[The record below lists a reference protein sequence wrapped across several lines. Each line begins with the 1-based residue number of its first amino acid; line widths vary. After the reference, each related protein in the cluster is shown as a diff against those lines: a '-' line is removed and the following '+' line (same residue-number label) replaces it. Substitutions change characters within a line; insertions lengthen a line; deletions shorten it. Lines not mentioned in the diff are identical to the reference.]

1 MKPNPNQRILRLLA
15 HLGALLLVLGAT
27 SLEAQNFTLTGTVT
41 APDGEP
47 LLGATVFVE
56 GAPGQGTVTDFDGAY
71 TLSIPASDAPVTVVY
86 SYVGYG
92 AAKQQV
98 TPTAGGKETLDVTL
112 REDYIGLE
120 QVVVTGASTATTKKR
135 LGNAISTLDARD
147 ITNSG
152 ATSLDQALS
161 GKITGALVNQNS
173 GNPAGGIS
181 VTLRGYSTVLG
192 NSNPL
197 YIVDGVIIDNS
208 SNELIDLGG
217 YTQNRLVD
225 LNPSDI
231 ERVEVIKGA
240 AAAAVYGSR
249 ASNGVVQIFT
259 KKGAQGKPRISFSTS
274 INMNQ
279 LRKEIEEN
287 MEPFAFEEPTNNSNP
302 NLVPTTRYKMQDYIF
317 DTSIGTD
324 NTISMSGGSE
334 NTKYYASGSAFYNEG
349 IIRNSDFSR
358 YSARLNVDQILSSW
372 ASVSVGLN
380 YIHNNSNEIPNG
392 GIAEVYGA
400 LTGYNFNNNNFNP
413 EADEDGNYLSPAG
426 FVANPLEVIETFK
439 FGQQT
444 QRFIGNT
451 QLRLTPFKGF
461 DIEYILGFD
470 TYTQKADGFIPV
482 GANGIPLGWART
494 ATATSQLI
502 NNDLNLRY
510 TFDITGN
517 VQSQSWLGF
526 TVQHDEFTT
535 LAITANRLSPVV
547 QSTNA
552 GTVTGRGDSRSE
564 RNIQGAFFQQTF
576 NLSEKLFLTGA
587 IRLDQASPFGEN
599 ERTQFYPK
607 ASFSYL
613 LSEEPFWKEGVGTAV
628 NTFKIRASYG
638 ESGNLSAL
646 QAYERYANYNPQPI
660 GGQTGLL
667 PATRQGNPDIK
678 PERQREI
685 EFGFDMGLFD
695 NRLGIEFSYYDVEVQ
710 DLLLER
716 TVAPS
721 TGFSS
726 RLENVGTMTNKGFE
740 LMVRAVPVQVR
751 DFNWK
756 LTTTFSQNRNEV
768 AGIEGGLIRLPKSF
782 GVSVARNGEPIGVI
796 DGFFYARDANGD
808 ILLDANGLPS
818 RATDDEGVVL
828 RKTIADPNPDWI
840 GSLINE
846 FTYKKFSLYFQFD
859 AVQGFEVFNFT
870 DRVNSRSSFGG
881 GFRDAQE
888 IRGELPRGYNN
899 AAYNIWERYIED
911 GSFVKL
917 RELTLSYTTNPRTP
931 AISNLRI
938 FLQGRN
944 LLSFDD
950 YNGWDPE
957 VSASGQTNGVRG
969 FDFNE
974 VPIPRT
980 LRFGISLTL

>member
-1 MKPNPNQRILRLLA
+1 MKLKTIQKATKVLAALGVILL
-15 HLGALLLVLGAT
+15 LGAADLQ
-27 SLEAQNFTLTGTVT
+27 AQTFTLNGTV
-41 APDGEP
+41 ASADGEP
-47 LLGATVFVE
+47 LVGATIYVE
-56 GAPGQGTVTDFDGAY
+56 GAASQGTVTDFEGAY
-71 TLSIPASDAPVTVVY
+71 TLSIPASNQMVTVVY
-86 SYVGYG
+86 SYIGYG
-92 AAKQQV
+92 AARRQV
-98 TPTAGGKETLDVTL
+98 TPSAGGKETVDVIL
-112 REDYIGLE
+112 AEDYIGLE
-120 QVVVTGASTATTKKR
+120 QVVVTGASTATSKKR

-152 ATSLDQALS
+152 ATSLDQALA
-161 GKITGALVNQNS
+161 GKITGALVSQNS

-197 YIVDGVIIDNS
+197 YIIDGVIIDNS

-225 LNPSDI
+225 LNPNDI
-231 ERVEVIKGA
+231 ERVEIIKGA

-274 INMNQ
+274 FNVNQ

-287 MEPFAFEEPTNNSNP
+287 MEPFAFEEPANASNP

-317 DTSIGTD
+317 DTGIGTD
-324 NTISMSGGSE
+324 NTLSMSGGSE
-334 NTKYYASGSAFYNEG
+334 NTKYYASGAAFYNEG
-349 IIRNSDFSR
+349 IIKNSDFSR

-400 LTGYNFNNNNFNP
+400 LTGFNFNNNNFNP
-413 EADEDGNYLSPAG
+413 EPDADGNYQSPAG
-426 FVANPLEVIETFK
+426 FVANPLEVIDNFK
-439 FGQQT
+439 FGQKT
-444 QRFIGNT
+444 QRFIGST
-451 QLRLTPFKGF
+451 QLRLSPFKGF

-470 TYTQKADGFIPV
+470 TYTQKAEGFIPV
-482 GANGIPLGWART
+482 GSNGTPLGWART
-494 ATATSQLI
+494 AIGTSQLI

-510 TFDITGN
+510 THDISNG
-517 VQSQSWLGF
+517 VRSQSWLGF
-526 TVQHDEFTT
+526 TVQHDESTT

-547 QSTNA
+547 QSTDA
-552 GTVTGRGDSRSE
+552 GTVTSRGDSKSE

-576 NLSEKLFLTGA
+576 DFGDKLYLTGA

-613 LSEEPFWKEGVGTAV
+613 ISEEPFWKEGIPAI
-628 NTFKIRASYG
+628 NTFKVRASYG
-638 ESGNLSAL
+638 QSGNLSAL
-646 QAYERYANYNPQPI
+646 RAYERYANYNPQPI
-660 GGQTGLL
+660 GGQTALI
-667 PATRQGNPDIK
+667 PSTRQGNPDIK
-678 PERQREI
+678 PERQIEY
-685 EFGFDMGLFD
+685 EFGIDMGLFD
-695 NRLGIEFSYYDVEVQ
+695 NRLGLEFSYYDVEVQ

-716 TVAPS
+716 TNAPS
-721 TGFSS
+721 TGFNS

-740 LMVRAVPVQVR
+740 LMIRAVPVQAR
-751 DFNWK
+751 HFNWK

-782 GVSVARNGEPIGVI
+782 GISVARNGEPLGII
-796 DGFFYARDANGD
+796 DGFFYARDASGN

-818 RATDDEGVVL
+818 RATDENGVVL

-846 FTYKKFSLYFQFD
+846 FTYKKFSLYLQFD

-911 GSFVKL
+911 GSFIKL
-917 RELTLSYTTNPRTP
+917 RELTLSYNTNPPTP

-950 YNGWDPE
+950 YTGWDPE
-957 VSASGQTNGVRG
+957 VSSSGQTNGVRG

-980 LRFGISLTL
+980 IRFGIGLTL

>member
-1 MKPNPNQRILRLLA
+1 MKLKSTQKIIKMLTA
-15 HLGALLLVLGAT
+15 LGAILLMAGAT
-27 SLEAQNFTLTGTVT
+27 DLQAQSFTLKGTAT
-41 APDGEP
+41 NTDGEP
-47 LLGATVFVE
+47 LVGATIYVE
-56 GAPGQGTVTDFDGAY
+56 GAAGQGTVTDFEGAY
-71 TLSIPASDAPVTVVY
+71 SLNIPASEKAVTVVY

-92 AAKQQV
+92 AVKRQV
-98 TPTAGGKETLDVTL
+98 TPVAGGTETMDVIL
-112 REDYIGLE
+112 SEDYIGLD
-120 QVVVTGASTATTKKR
+120 QVIVTGVSTATSKKR
-135 LGNAISTLDARD
+135 LGNAISTLDSRD

-197 YIVDGVIIDNS
+197 YIIDGVIIDNS

-225 LNPSDI
+225 VNPNDI
-231 ERVEVIKGA
+231 ERVEIIKGA

-274 INMNQ
+274 FNTNQ

-287 MEPFAFEEPTNNSNP
+287 MEPFAFEEPANASNP

-317 DTSIGTD
+317 DNSFGTD

-349 IIRNSDFSR
+349 IIKNSNFSR
-358 YSARLNVDQILSSW
+358 YSARLNVDQILSDW

-380 YIHNNSNEIPNG
+380 YIHNNSDEVPNG
-392 GIAEVYGA
+392 GIAEFYGA
-400 LTGYNFNNNNFNP
+400 LTGANFNNNNYNP
-413 EADEDGNYLSPAG
+413 APDEDGNYLSPAG

-444 QRFIGNT
+444 QRFIGSS
-451 QLRLTPFKGF
+451 QLKLSPFKGF
-461 DIEYILGFD
+461 DIEYVLGFD
-470 TYTQKADGFIPV
+470 TYTQKANGFIPV
-482 GANGIPLGWART
+482 GSNSVPLGWART
-494 ATATSQLI
+494 AIATSQLI

-510 TFDITGN
+510 SIGIGEKI
-517 VQSQSWLGF
+517 QSQSWLGF
-526 TVQHDEFTT
+526 TVQHDESTT
-535 LAITANRLSPVV
+535 LAITSNRLSPVV
-547 QSTNA
+547 QTTDA
-552 GTVTGRGDSRSE
+552 GTVTGRGDSKSE

-576 NLSEKLFLTGA
+576 AFSEKLYLTGA
-587 IRLDQASPFGEN
+587 IRVDQASPFGEN
-599 ERTQFYPK
+599 ERTQSYPK

-613 LSEEPFWKEGVGTAV
+613 LSEEPYLKDELGVI

-646 QAYERYANYNPQPI
+646 QAYERYANYSPSPI
-660 GGQTGLL
+660 GGQTGLI
-667 PATRQGNPDIK
+667 PSTRQGNPDIK
-678 PERQREI
+678 PERQKEL
-685 EFGFDMGLFD
+685 EFGFDMGLFN
-695 NRLGIEFSYYDVEVQ
+695 NRLGLEFSYYDVKVE

-716 TVAPS
+716 TIAAS

-726 RLENVGTMTNKGFE
+726 RLENVGTMTNQGFE
-740 LMVRAVPVQVR
+740 LMLRAVPLQVR
-751 DFNWK
+751 DFSWK
-756 LTTTFSQNRNEV
+756 LTTTFSQNKNKV
-768 AGIEGGLIRLPKSF
+768 DGIEGGLIRLPKSF
-782 GVSVARNGEPIGVI
+782 GISVARNGEPLGVI
-796 DGFFYARDANGD
+796 DGFYYARDASGN

-818 RATDDEGVVL
+818 RATDENGVVL

-846 FTYKKFSLYFQFD
+846 FTYKKFSLYVQFD

-899 AAYNIWERYIED
+899 AAYNIWDRYIED

-917 RELTLSYTTNPRTP
+917 RELTLSYTTNPKTP
-931 AISNLRI
+931 AISSLRV
-938 FLQGRN
+938 FVQGRN

-950 YNGWDPE
+950 YTGWDPE
-957 VSASGQTNGVRG
+957 VSSSGQTNGVRG

>member
-1 MKPNPNQRILRLLA
+1 MNQKTIQKAFRILASLGVLFLA
-15 HLGALLLVLGAT
+15 LGVTGLH
-27 SLEAQNFTLTGTVT
+27 AQNFTLKGTVT

-47 LLGATVFVE
+47 LLGATIYVD
-56 GAPGQGTVTDFDGAY
+56 GAASQGTVTDFEGAY
-71 TLSIPASDAPVTVVY
+71 SLNIPAGDNPVTIVY

-92 AAKQQV
+92 GARRQV
-98 TPTAGGKETLDVTL
+98 TPTAGGTETIDVVL
-112 REDYIGLE
+112 QEDYVGLE
-120 QVVVTGASTATTKKR
+120 QVIVTGASTATTKKR

-197 YIVDGVIIDNS
+197 YIIDGVIIDNS

-225 LNPSDI
+225 LNPNDI

-274 INMNQ
+274 FNINQ

-287 MEPFAFEEPTNNSNP
+287 MEPFAFEEPANANND

-317 DTSIGTD
+317 DTGIGTD

-334 NTKYYASGSAFYNEG
+334 NTKYYASGSAFYNQG
-349 IIRNSDFSR
+349 IIKNSDFGR
-358 YSARLNVDQILSSW
+358 YSARLNIDQILSSW

-400 LTGYNFNNNNFNP
+400 LTGFNFNNNNFNP
-413 EADEDGNYLSPAG
+413 EPDADGNYLSPAG

-444 QRFIGNT
+444 RRFIGNT
-451 QLRLTPFKGF
+451 QLRLSPFKGF

-470 TYTQKADGFIPV
+470 TYTQEANGFIPV
-482 GANGIPLGWART
+482 GANGTPLGWART
-494 ATATSQLI
+494 AIGNSQLV

-510 TFDITGN
+510 SIDIN
-517 VQSQSWLGF
+517 DKLESQSWLGF
-526 TVQHDEFTT
+526 TVQHDEFSTI
-535 LAITANRLSPVV
+535 AITANRLSPVV

-552 GTVTGRGDSRSE
+552 GTVTGRGDSKSE

-576 NLSEKLFLTGA
+576 GLSGKLYLTGA

-613 LSEEPFWKEGVGTAV
+613 ISEEPFWKDGVGAI

-646 QAYERYANYNPQPI
+646 QAYERYANYNPVPI
-660 GGQTGLL
+660 GGQTGLV
-667 PATRQGNPDIK
+667 PSTRQGNPDIK
-678 PERQREI
+678 PERQIEK
-685 EFGFDMGLFD
+685 EFGFDMSMLN
-695 NRLGIEFSYYDVEVQ
+695 NRLGLEFSYYDVKVQ

-716 TVAPS
+716 TTAPS

-740 LMVRAVPVQVR
+740 LMVRAVPVQTQG
-751 DFNWK
+751 FNWK
-756 LTTTFSQNRNEV
+756 LTTTFSQNKNNVE
-768 AGIEGGLIRLPKSF
+768 GIEGGLIRLPKSF
-782 GVSVARNGEPIGVI
+782 GISVARNGEPLGVI
-796 DGFFYARDANGD
+796 DGFYFARDASGN

-818 RATDDEGVVL
+818 RATDEAGVVL

-846 FTYKKFSLYFQFD
+846 FTYKKFSLYLQFD

-917 RELTLSYTTNPRTP
+917 RELTLSYTTNPKTP

-944 LLSFDD
+944 LLSFDN

-957 VSASGQTNGVRG
+957 VSSSGQTNGVRG

-980 LRFGISLTL
+980 IRFGIGLTL